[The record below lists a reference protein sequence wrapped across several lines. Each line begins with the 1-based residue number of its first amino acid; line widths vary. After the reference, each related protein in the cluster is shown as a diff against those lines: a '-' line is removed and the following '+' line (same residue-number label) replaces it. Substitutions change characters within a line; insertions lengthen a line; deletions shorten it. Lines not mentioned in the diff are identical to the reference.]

1 MTASSVVHG
10 QETIKFTCS
19 YQGSGLILK
28 SKVEVTQ
35 SAILKS
41 KKVVITKMKSW
52 YLPLSQ
58 KSFAQS

>member
-1 MTASSVVHG
+1 MTASSVAHG
-10 QETIKFTCS
+10 QETIKFTYS

-41 KKVVITKMKSW
+41 KKVAITKMKS
-52 YLPLSQ
+52 
-58 KSFAQS
+58 